1 MLGARSASAVA
12 LIVMTADIVYNVDFA
27 RVNSQW
33 LNNQHNAE
41 TVSTH
46 QAGERLAN
54 HGPFDHSEGS

>member
-1 MLGARSASAVA
+1 MIAEIG
-12 LIVMTADIVYNVDFA
+12 YNVDFA

-33 LNNQHNAE
+33 LNYLHNAE
-41 TVSTH
+41 AVSTH